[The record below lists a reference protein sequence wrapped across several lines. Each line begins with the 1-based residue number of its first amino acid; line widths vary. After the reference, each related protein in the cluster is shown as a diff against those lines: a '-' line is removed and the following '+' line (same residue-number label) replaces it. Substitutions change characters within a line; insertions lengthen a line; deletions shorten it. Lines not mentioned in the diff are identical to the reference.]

1 MILRENDDLS
11 ISTDASSLKLAVWET
26 NLQFFQN
33 KGRIYLS
40 KKSQVP
46 KVVSSRYGSLV
57 YFFVLPIKSDYPL
70 ESCHLCYEN
79 LMIEDDDD
87 HDHSCGDLDA

>member
-1 MILRENDDLS
+1 MVHDSLITADGKSNRYSLFYFELYPLQVHHDAKMILRQNDDLS
-11 ISTDASSLKLAVWET
+11 ISTDAKSLKPAEWET

-46 KVVSSRYGSLV
+46 KVVSSRYGFQV
-57 YFFVLPIKSDYPL
+57 YF
-70 ESCHLCYEN
+70 
-79 LMIEDDDD
+79 
-87 HDHSCGDLDA
+87 